1 MLSRRASRVLVLVWL
16 VMELSSLREELLKVV
31 QLTFENLVF
40 SSEGS
45 VVELQ
50 LVVLFNDS
58 FVLGVE
64 NILLVLLLLARAD
77 RRLSVLVLLHSS
89 N

>member
-64 NILLVLLLLARAD
+64 NILLVLLFLSGTYRS
-77 RRLSVLVLLHSS
+77 LSVLVLLHSG

>member
-50 LVVLFNDS
+50 LVVLFNDF
-58 FVLGVE
+58 FVLVVE
-64 NILLVLLLLARAD
+64 NILLVLLLLAGAD

>member
-64 NILLVLLLLARAD
+64 NILLVLLFLSGTYRS
-77 RRLSVLVLLHSS
+77 LSVLVLLHSS